1 MSSVKF
7 LLPYIRQFK
16 AKIIATIVL
25 SFVLA
30 LLKGAQA
37 YLVKP
42 IFDSGLSPNTP
53 ASETWLLAGAL
64 FGLMLLNFPCRFYH
78 FYWIRAVVD
87 RATCLVRADLYGKLQ
102 RLPMKFFV
110 ESKHGNL
117 ISNILNDTHTFS
129 QGFKGAID
137 LIREPLTAAFML
149 GLAMYRDWQLTLIIF
164 AVSPLFIIIFNS
176 SGKRVKKSQV
186 EVQQDLG
193 ELTHSINEG
202 LTGQKIIKAFNLR
215 AFSLKRFNLAQD
227 HYFNSQM
234 KTTVTEEIAHPLV
247 ELVGA
252 LAFSLIIVF
261 AHYRISSGFMTTGD
275 FVSFVTAMALF
286 MDPIRKYS
294 QANIKLNQANAAAE
308 RLQAVLTIAEEKNDG
323 PIKTHHFTGS
333 IEIKNLSFSYGH
345 HEVLSDFNLTLEKG
359 RKVALVGLSG
369 SGKSTL
375 VNILLGLYPI
385 EQGEILIDGHSIRD
399 FSKEALRDLFG
410 LVSQDIF
417 LFNDSVRGN
426 LNLDRQFSDED
437 LRLALKVANAQDFVE
452 KLPNGLDTLLGDRGA
467 RLSGGQ
473 QQRITIARAYLR
485 NAPIFLFDEATSA
498 LDNESEKLVQAAL
511 DQITGGKTVLAVAH
525 RLSTIQNYDQI
536 VVMQDG
542 KILETGRHEQLL
554 AQQGEYSRLYQ
565 LGRQLT

>member
-16 AKIIATIVL
+16 VKIIGTIAL
-25 SFVLA
+25 SLVLA

-42 IFDSGLSPNTP
+42 IFDNGLSPNTP
-53 ASETWLLAGAL
+53 AEQTWWLAGIL

-78 FYWIRAVVD
+78 FYWIRYVVD
-87 RATCLVRADLYGKLQ
+87 RATCLVREDLYTKLQ
-102 RLPMKFFV
+102 RLPMKFFI

-129 QGFKGAID
+129 QGFKGIID
-137 LIREPLTAAFML
+137 LIREPLTAAIML
-149 GLAMYRDWQLTLIIF
+149 GLAMYRDWQLTLIII
-164 AVSPLFIIIFNS
+164 AVSPLFILIFNS
-176 SGKRVKKSQV
+176 SGKRVKKSQT

-202 LTGQKIIKAFNLR
+202 ISGQKIIKAFNLR
-215 AFSLKRFNLAQD
+215 SFSVKRFAQAQD
-227 HYFNSQM
+227 RFFNSQM

-252 LAFSLIIVF
+252 IAFCLIIVF
-261 AHYRISSGFMTTGD
+261 AHYRISEGFMTTGD

-308 RLQAVLTIAEEKNDG
+308 RIHAVLNIPEERNDG
-323 PIKTHHFTGS
+323 AIVGHEFAQK
-333 IEIKNLSFSYGH
+333 IEIKNLSFSYGDH
-345 HEVLSDFNLTLEKG
+345 QVLTDFNLVLEKG
-359 RKVALVGLSG
+359 KKVALVGLSG

-375 VNILLGLYPI
+375 INILLGLYPFS
-385 EQGEILIDGHSIRD
+385 QGEILIDGLPIQK
-399 FSKEALRDLFG
+399 FSKEGLRTLFA
-410 LVSQDIF
+410 LVSQEIF
-417 LFNDSVRGN
+417 LFNDTVRGN
-426 LNLDRQFSDED
+426 LNLDSEFSDQQLKE
-437 LRLALKVANAQDFVE
+437 ALKVANALEFVE
-452 KLPNGLDTLLGDRGA
+452 KLPMGLDTILGDRGA

-473 QQRITIARAYLR
+473 QQRVTIARAYLR

-511 DQITGGKTVLAVAH
+511 DQITGSKTVLTVAH

-536 VVMQDG
+536 VVMQEG
-542 KILETGRHEQLL
+542 KIVESGKHDQLL
-554 AQQGEYSRLYQ
+554 AQQGEYFRLYQ
-565 LGRQLT
+565 LGRQQH